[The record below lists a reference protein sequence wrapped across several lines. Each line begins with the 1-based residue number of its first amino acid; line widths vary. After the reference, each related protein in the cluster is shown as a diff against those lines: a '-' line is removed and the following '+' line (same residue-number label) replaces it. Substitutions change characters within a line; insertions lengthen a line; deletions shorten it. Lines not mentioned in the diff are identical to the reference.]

1 VYNTLMLVLIVN
13 RAIDILQLLIIVDAL
28 LSWFPGARYRFREAT
43 RILEKITRPFMDPFR
58 RLIPPS
64 KTGGLDIS
72 PLLAIV
78 ALGIIRQIINS
89 LLIGRGIWR

>member
-1 VYNTLMLVLIVN
+1 MYNTHMLIVIVN
-13 RAIDILQLLIIVDAL
+13 RAIDVLQILIIIDAL
-28 LSWFPGARYRFREAT
+28 LTWIPDARYRLREAT
-43 RILEKITRPFMDPFR
+43 RILEKITRPLTDPFR